1 MEENCSNHPEIKALR
16 FCHSCGKYFCD
27 DCLVEGEGY
36 YYCNDKRCLSV
47 KSKDEATILKKE
59 VISKP
64 LMNDATLK
72 ASRSSKEFKERREW
86 LFFAIFTYLR
96 NEVFKKIKKEFSI
109 DDVTLG
115 SKFDSIYSEM
125 MVALLTSGLVN
136 IKENLSEDDF
146 QDIVIYYIDLV
157 RVFGMKLK
165 TKELM
170 DADQII
176 DIFTLYIL
184 VMDDY
189 HKFMDFFVDRMNKI
203 LSSDKEKI
211 EIFTALHIIVTGL
224 SYGRDAFHSVSINNI
239 LKDNKNM
246 RQHIITTMG
255 DIGKNLINILNT

>member
-1 MEENCSNHPEIKALR
+1 M
-16 FCHSCGKYFCD
+16 
-27 DCLVEGEGY
+27 EGEEF

-47 KSKDEATILKKE
+47 KSKDEAIILKKE
-59 VISKP
+59 VVSNP
-64 LMNDATLK
+64 SMNDATPK
-72 ASRSSKEFKERREW
+72 ASRSSNELKERREW

-96 NEVFKKIKKEFSI
+96 NEVFKKLKKEFSI
-109 DDVTLG
+109 DDVTFG

-146 QDIVIYYIDLV
+146 QDIIIYYIDLV

-170 DADQII
+170 DADKIV

-189 HKFMDFFVDRMNKI
+189 HKFMDFFVNRMNKI
-203 LSSDKEKI
+203 LSSDKEKF
-211 EIFTALHIIVTGL
+211 EIFTALNIIVTGL
-224 SYGRDAFHSVSINNI
+224 SYGRDAFHSVSIDNI
-239 LKDNKNM
+239 LKDNQNM
-246 RQHIITTMG
+246 RQHILTTMG
-255 DIGKNLINILNT
+255 DFSKNLINILNT